1 MFGQSAGRAREVL
14 RARGFMTGAG
24 RQASR
29 AVAAFLAAGWVAAWM
44 VGCGKPAET
53 AGQQTIT
60 ISAKPQPASAHDTRA
75 PSVGTADPNQGLGDP
90 RERRKR
96 PPAIIGGCGLGCS
109 TPEAAV
115 SLWLTQ
121 LQSQDRVAG
130 LRPLVDWSVLVV
142 DGEELGARW
151 ASLWADPGQHP
162 ERAKQIDEWLA
173 RWSGWVERLADP
185 QSWAAMRKDGV
196 RLTQVDE
203 RTAQVM
209 LRHPPLQ
216 ADETAAQWRLV
227 WHLRGEEWLLAS
239 IEHRPSAAAGPGAG
253 R

>member
-1 MFGQSAGRAREVL
+1 MTRVPRPNSLAIHAIGAAVVL
-14 RARGFMTGAG
+14 TM
-24 RQASR
+24 
-29 AVAAFLAAGWVAAWM
+29 AWM
-44 VGCGKPAET
+44 VGCGKPAEPA
-53 AGQQTIT
+53 AGPAATN
-60 ISAKPQPASAHDTRA
+60 SAKPQAASAPDTRT
-75 PSVGTADPNQGLGDP
+75 PSVGSEPNQGLGDP
-90 RERRKR
+90 LARRKR
-96 PPAIIGGCGLGCS
+96 PPAVIGGCGLGCS

-130 LRPLVDWSVLVV
+130 LRPLVDWSVLTV

-151 ASLWADPGQHP
+151 ATLWADPGQHI
-162 ERAKQIDEWLA
+162 ERARQIDEWLA
-173 RWSGWVERLADP
+173 RWSGWVERQTDP
-185 QSWAAMRKDGV
+185 QGWAAMRKSGV
-196 RLTQVDE
+196 RLTQLDA

-227 WHLRGEEWLLAS
+227 WQLRGEEWLLAS
-239 IEHRPSAAAGPGAG
+239 IDHRPAAAAAPGAG

>member
-1 MFGQSAGRAREVL
+1 MTRVPRPNSLAIHAIGATVVL
-14 RARGFMTGAG
+14 AM
-24 RQASR
+24 
-29 AVAAFLAAGWVAAWM
+29 AWM
-44 VGCGKPAET
+44 VGCGKPVEPS
-53 AGQQTIT
+53 AGPAVT
-60 ISAKPQPASAHDTRA
+60 ISAKPQAASADDTRA
-75 PSVGTADPNQGLGDP
+75 PSVGSEPNQGLGDP
-90 RERRKR
+90 LARRKR
-96 PPAIIGGCGLGCS
+96 PQAIIGGCGLGCS

-142 DGEELGARW
+142 DGDELGARW
-151 ASLWADPGQHP
+151 ATMWADPGQHL
-162 ERAKQIDEWLA
+162 ERARQIDEWLA

-185 QSWAAMRKDGV
+185 QGWAAMRKNGV

-203 RTAQVM
+203 RTAQVI

-227 WHLRGEEWLLAS
+227 WRLRGEEWLLAS
-239 IEHRPSAAAGPGAG
+239 IEHRPAAAAVPGAG
-253 R
+253 P